1 MRSSRASSI
10 LLDPRISHAE
20 GGCHEPA
27 APWRNL
33 RWTTPAQHR
42 GRIFLPFADDDP
54 RTAEIVAKA
63 VLLARDDKITDPTIL
78 RQLVH

>member
-1 MRSSRASSI
+1 MRSSCASSI
-10 LLDPRISHAE
+10 LLDPRISNAE
-20 GGCHEPA
+20 GDA
-27 APWRNL
+27 
-33 RWTTPAQHR
+33 T
-42 GRIFLPFADDDP
+42 